1 MTTQSSPPSIV
12 VKEVVQNGSAWR
24 SGIVKAGD
32 IIVKVE
38 EVNIQ
43 NQPLSSLRDLILG
56 EPGTFV
62 TLGFNR
68 GTQYIEARMM
78 RGTPEFLDTQH
89 TSATPGSG
97 PQLSLQ
103 RPPVGTASTMMPS
116 PSPGGSSRE
125 FEELERLR
133 GALGASQA
141 EVARL
146 RTSLRSQELATERN
160 AEELRTY
167 REALAKRDDENSS
180 SRTADDSNRIAA
192 LEAFKQRFDK
202 ERWRLGQ
209 ALEQSQATSR
219 ALAQVM
225 PNINA
230 LQQDYR

>member
-1 MTTQSSPPSIV
+1 
-12 VKEVVQNGSAWR
+12 
-24 SGIVKAGD
+24 
-32 IIVKVE
+32 
-38 EVNIQ
+38 
-43 NQPLSSLRDLILG
+43 
-56 EPGTFV
+56 
-62 TLGFNR
+62 
-68 GTQYIEARMM
+68 
-78 RGTPEFLDTQH
+78 
-89 TSATPGSG
+89 
-97 PQLSLQ
+97 
-103 RPPVGTASTMMPS
+103 MMPS

-180 SRTADDSNRIAA
+180 SRTADNSNRIAA
-192 LEAFKQRFDK
+192 LEAFKQRFEK
-202 ERWRLGQ
+202 ELWRLGQ